1 MSYQQYLDAGLSR
14 AWGRPAINADLL
26 EELRAIKARL
36 YALENPIKQGSPFI
50 EEREDGSLYYKQQ
63 NYVSAGKAIPLEAL
77 QAVIDQISLYL
88 AENEDAARHAAA
100 GSFSSGLSIGAAG
113 AQADAL
119 RLLKDLIKSH
129 ED

>member
-1 MSYQQYLDAGLSR
+1 MDHAELR
-14 AWGRPAINADLL
+14 
-26 EELRAIKARL
+26 EELRGIKSRL
-36 YALENPIKQGSPFI
+36 YALENPIEPGSPFI

-63 NYVSAGKAIPLEAL
+63 NYASAGKAVPLADL

-100 GSFSSGLSIGAAG
+100 GSFSSGFSIGAAG

-119 RLLKDLIKSH
+119 LMLKGIIKSH
-129 ED
+129 EE